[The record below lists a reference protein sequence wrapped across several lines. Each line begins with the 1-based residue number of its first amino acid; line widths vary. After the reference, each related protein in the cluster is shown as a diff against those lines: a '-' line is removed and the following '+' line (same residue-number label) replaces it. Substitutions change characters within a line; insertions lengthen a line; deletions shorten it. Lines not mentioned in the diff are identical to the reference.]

1 VQSVQ
6 SMQSRPF
13 RPLRNSGV
21 AVPLLADERS
31 TVREENL
38 GLMLNMTRFLG
49 RCRCV
54 GILLSIEQDRR
65 TFGPKDRSKTGGIGF
80 SRSKEKHQHWCNVGF
95 LCIHLS
101 PERNWIAQSRLQTV
115 RQWDVQALELRPQ
128 PFGGVCAS
136 EASSRDHSLYS
147 SRWIDTYIE
156 ILYQLIM

>member
-1 VQSVQ
+1 VQ
-6 SMQSRPF
+6 SMQSMQSKPS
-13 RPLRNSGV
+13 RPLRHSGV
-21 AVPLLADERS
+21 TVPLLADERS

-38 GLMLNMTRFLG
+38 GLMLHMTRFLG

-80 SRSKEKHQHWCNVGF
+80 SRSKEKHKHWCNVGF

-115 RQWDVQALELRPQ
+115 RQSDSGTFRPWSSALNLLGGFALLMLRREII
-128 PFGGVCAS
+128 FCA
-136 EASSRDHSLYS
+136 
-147 SRWIDTYIE
+147 
-156 ILYQLIM
+156 

>member
-1 VQSVQ
+1 VQSVQSVQ

-13 RPLRNSGV
+13 RPVRHSGV
-21 AVPLLADERS
+21 TVPLLADERS

-54 GILLSIEQDRR
+54 GILLSIEQDGR
-65 TFGPKDRSKTGGIGF
+65 TKGPKTGGIGF
-80 SRSKEKHQHWCNVGF
+80 SRSKEKHKHWCNVGF

-115 RQWDVQALELRPQ
+115 RRSDSQKVGRSGLGAPPSTFWGRLR
-128 PFGGVCAS
+128 F
-136 EASSRDHSLYS
+136 
-147 SRWIDTYIE
+147 
-156 ILYQLIM
+156 